1 MPETWRRSCARI
13 ASVISYRALA
23 VFFCS
28 RWSHPENSLKLIV
41 QKVRC
46 SPTGVEDCWPS
57 NERIIRAAAASK
69 SASSKVENNAYELLN
84 NPATIPGD

>member
-1 MPETWRRSCARI
+1 VNFLRQHGAIDRH
-13 ASVISYRALA
+13 AL
-23 VFFCS
+23 
-28 RWSHPENSLKLIV
+28 
-41 QKVRC
+41 
-46 SPTGVEDCWPS
+46 